1 ATISGISY
9 QLDWQQSQ
17 AAIKSQNTL
26 PGKGYWF
33 AQLNGVWIDGE
44 DNHGS
49 AIADISP
56 NSQRLT
62 LGYEVSELRLF
73 STLVYRASK
82 RDIADG
88 ERALDNVTTLDIGAA
103 WQFNPR
109 TSVQASWRNL
119 TNQQYY
125 VSADD
130 KAAFAQGE
138 SVQLALTFLL

>member
-1 ATISGISY
+1 M
-9 QLDWQQSQ
+9 QSQ
-17 AAIKSQNTL
+17 GANRSHNNE
-26 PGKGYWF
+26 PEHGYWF
-33 AQLNGVWIDGE
+33 AQLNGAWIEGE
-44 DNHGS
+44 DNIGS
-49 AIADISP
+49 AIDDIP
-56 NSQRLT
+56 PHSQRLT
-62 LGYEVSELRLF
+62 LGYEVSDVHLF

-82 RDIADG
+82 RDIGDG
-88 ERALDNVTTLDIGAA
+88 EKALDNVTTVDIGAA

-109 TSVQASWRNL
+109 TSLQASWRNL